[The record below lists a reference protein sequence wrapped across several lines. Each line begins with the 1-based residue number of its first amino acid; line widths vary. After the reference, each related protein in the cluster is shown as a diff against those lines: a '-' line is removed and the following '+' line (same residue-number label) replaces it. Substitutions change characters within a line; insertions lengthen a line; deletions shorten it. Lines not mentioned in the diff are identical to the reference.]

1 MKSKGSQITIG
12 VSVAAVFLGLSVL
25 LILTACGGPG
35 CCPRISKDN
44 VTVDAWV
51 CPAYC
56 PGGGKTTVFYSV
68 EFWRETEFCEPPAN
82 FRIYIYN
89 VTEGKELP
97 PLTFDTVKT
106 GVYTGKQEITL
117 ERDTEFELRAVGDAQ
132 CGLKSVKFPVKVVNP
147 DNIVELL
154 RFTEKLDWPANKWSM
169 TINTAPGVLL
179 YQIVN
184 INKFDI
190 EVHHLGL
197 NASMAAGD
205 TWTAQ
210 AGQKLSA
217 NGLWEVEIPTRI
229 EYDKYQNEGMPTA
242 GVDAILRCDC
252 P

>member
-1 MKSKGSQITIG
+1 MKSKGSRITIG

-44 VTVDAWV
+44 ITVDEWV

-97 PLTFDTVKT
+97 PLTFGTVKT

-132 CGLKSVKFPVKVVNP
+132 CGLKSEKFPVKVVNP

-169 TINTAPGVLL
+169 TINTARG
-179 YQIVN
+179 
-184 INKFDI
+184 
-190 EVHHLGL
+190 
-197 NASMAAGD
+197 SCC
-205 TWTAQ
+205 
-210 AGQKLSA
+210 
-217 NGLWEVEIPTRI
+217 TRS
-229 EYDKYQNEGMPTA
+229 
-242 GVDAILRCDC
+242 
-252 P
+252 